1 MGMTWPRIFL
11 IDDHPLF
18 RSGLRMVIQNGMSA
32 TPLIQE
38 MESVEEALRADAPPD
53 LLLLD
58 IFLAGMDGLSGIAL
72 LKERWP
78 STALLVVS
86 SDASSE
92 TVKKALDV
100 GADAFLSKAQ
110 CSAQMLET
118 IHQVLHLNEPQTR
131 EFNQQPVAK
140 EVLSER
146 QLQVLSLLAQG
157 LSNRMIGQR
166 LFLSEHTIRWH
177 VQAIL
182 AALGASSRSEA
193 VFVARQKG
201 MIP

>member
-1 MGMTWPRIFL
+1 MSRLCVFL
-11 IDDHPLF
+11 IDDHPLY
-18 RSGLRMVIQNGMSA
+18 RSGLRMVLQSGLDN
-32 TPLIQE
+32 PLIHE
-38 MESVEEALRADAPPD
+38 MDAVEEALKLAVKPD

-58 IFLAGMDGLSGIAL
+58 IFLAGMDGLSSIAM
-72 LKERWP
+72 LKSRWP
-78 STALLVVS
+78 TTAVLVVS
-86 SDASSE
+86 SETSSE
-92 TVKKALDV
+92 TVKKALDG

-110 CSAQMLET
+110 SPARMIEA
-118 IHQVLHLNEPQTR
+118 IHQVLRTGEQDESQTNPQTVSA
-131 EFNQQPVAK
+131 QA
-140 EVLSER
+140 LSER

-201 MIP
+201 MIQ